1 MAKTTSA
8 KSNENK
14 TNTAKEMEAND
25 TKNSVSLD
33 ISKELQETQA
43 KNAELENKVDKLTQM
58 LEKLL
63 IKSETITEEI
73 DNKPTT
79 KSNGFASYI
88 NIEPTKRV
96 LLVNMM
102 TAGGTFITHNN
113 RHVRFDHFGHIQ
125 PVRFEDLESLVSKYR
140 DYFEKLEIRI
150 LDDEVVNA
158 LYLRESYNKYD
169 ISTEEMEDMINL
181 NPQDLIKKIK
191 SLNTALQE
199 SALSLII
206 MNVAKNNSKYMDKN
220 KWDVINNA
228 FNINIQ
234 EFANRYMIK

>member
-1 MAKTTSA
+1 M
-8 KSNENK
+8 
-14 TNTAKEMEAND
+14 
-25 TKNSVSLD
+25 
-33 ISKELQETQA
+33 
-43 KNAELENKVDKLTQM
+43 
-58 LEKLL
+58 
-63 IKSETITEEI
+63 
-73 DNKPTT
+73 
-79 KSNGFASYI
+79 
-88 NIEPTKRV
+88 
-96 LLVNMM
+96 
-102 TAGGTFITHNN
+102 
-113 RHVRFDHFGHIQ
+113 RFDHFGHIQ